1 MDHGMSPRTLERRG
15 GADKAARHD
24 AIRRMI
30 RARAIGTQEEL
41 ARLLVAEGIHVTQ
54 ATLSRDLAQ
63 LRAVRQPRPA
73 GGASYELEPAEGGRE
88 APNEMGELVLSISDN
103 DLLSVVRTLTGAA
116 PAVARAI
123 DVARLPEILGTIAGD
138 DTIFV
143 TPVRGV
149 SARKLTSALR
159 ALLKPSGRAAAER
172 T

>member
-1 MDHGMSPRTLERRG
+1 MSTRTLERKS
-15 GADKAARHD
+15 GADKAERQD
-24 AIRRMI
+24 AIRRVI
-30 RARAIGTQEEL
+30 RSRAVGTQEEL
-41 ARLLVAEGIHVTQ
+41 ARLLVAEGIRVTQ

-63 LRAVRQPRPA
+63 LRAVRQPRSA
-73 GGASYELEPAEGGRE
+73 GGASYALDPAEGDRE
-88 APNEMGELVLSISDN
+88 VPNEMGELVLSISDN

-116 PAVARAI
+116 PAVARTI
-123 DVARLPEILGTIAGD
+123 DVARMPEILGTIAGD

-159 ALLKPSGRAAAER
+159 ALLKPLGRAAAER